1 MDNTALLI
9 LEQLKHMLKETRY
22 FIETRTFLITQI
34 SFKNSDL
41 VIIKTLML
49 KEFTTVERFLKGIGA
64 NNLPLFYDGKS
75 VFKKKFLLDY

>member
-22 FIETRTFLITQI
+22 FIETRTFLINQI

-64 NNLPLFYDGKS
+64 NRIYSFHYQEGNHT
-75 VFKKKFLLDY
+75 KKGI